1 MTYTTDPDNDNFQ
14 LNRLI
19 NAFKRNQVDG
29 TQEYQDRNAYDKMV
43 NWRLPVNNTGISLM
57 GAAIPAVRQLAQPY
71 IDGVKATIQPLS
83 NTPNMQTT
91 TRDGTHL
98 QV

>member
-1 MTYTTDPDNDNFQ
+1 MTYSTYPNNDNFQ

-43 NWRLPVNNTGISLM
+43 NWRLPVI
-57 GAAIPAVRQLAQPY
+57 
-71 IDGVKATIQPLS
+71 IQVYKKS
-83 NTPNMQTT
+83 
-91 TRDGTHL
+91 RIWIY
-98 QV
+98 V